1 MTTLNDTTIIN
12 TTRDWLDRAVIG
24 LNLCPFAKA
33 VQVKNQIRYV
43 VSHATQTESLLEDLL
58 QELRLLQ
65 DTAPE
70 QLDTT
75 LLIVPAMFA
84 DFYDFNDFFD
94 VADAVTLEPEF
105 DEQFQ
110 VASFHPQFQFEGTAP
125 DDIENYTNRS
135 PYPILHLLR
144 ENSISRAVEAYPDAE
159 MIYGKNIETLRQ
171 LGLTGWRSLF
181 GPERQLPTTD

>member
-94 VADAVTLEPEF
+94 VADAVTLEP
-105 DEQFQ
+105 
-110 VASFHPQFQFEGTAP
+110 
-125 DDIENYTNRS
+125 
-135 PYPILHLLR
+135 
-144 ENSISRAVEAYPDAE
+144 
-159 MIYGKNIETLRQ
+159 
-171 LGLTGWRSLF
+171 
-181 GPERQLPTTD
+181 